1 MIHCKV
7 RRGTKKD
14 PRTSP
19 TIAVELASTT
29 QSHRVIPA
37 PISLSS
43 RPNAGS
49 IGPKLTYGQM
59 TFGHSAA
66 RMASM
71 DRAPDEI
78 CLTRLRPNA
87 REQNLPGTPD
97 ERQQTRTDKAE
108 PSNCS

>member
-1 MIHCKV
+1 
-7 RRGTKKD
+7 
-14 PRTSP
+14 
-19 TIAVELASTT
+19 
-29 QSHRVIPA
+29 
-37 PISLSS
+37 
-43 RPNAGS
+43 
-49 IGPKLTYGQM
+49 M